1 MAVIDHMN
9 ERLAAGEVVIIDG
22 GMGTELQ
29 ARGVPMDHDAWCGLA
44 NVQNKDLVR
53 QIHEDYIDAGAE
65 VIITNTYPT
74 NRFAMGAGGYGDQ
87 VEAANRSAV
96 EAALEARENKAE
108 QPVVVAGSMSV
119 WGIRDAKEK
128 GLIEGSDADLLE
140 GYREQASILADA
152 GCDLIVLEMAS
163 PAWLPG
169 IQAAAET
176 GLPVWLGPMVRFD
189 DSEQLVMASG
199 DGQTMAFSEAFEKM
213 LDPAVTAVT
222 VMHSKIDATTPALG
236 IVSELWNG
244 PFGAYPEVGDFER
257 PQWIFGDL
265 GPESF
270 STDVMDWV
278 YELGAQ
284 LIGGCCG
291 IRPDHIRAL
300 KHRRGTMKVTPR
312 WPIGAASS

>member
-1 MAVIDHMN
+1 MAVIDQLN

-22 GMGTELQ
+22 GMGTELE

-44 NVQNKDLVR
+44 NLDNKDLVR
-53 QIHEDYIDAGAE
+53 QIHEDYIEAGAE
-65 VIITNTYPT
+65 VIITNTFPT
-74 NRFAMGAGGYGDQ
+74 NRFGMAVGGFGDR
-87 VEAANRSAV
+87 VEEANRNAV
-96 EAALEARENKAE
+96 AAALAARENKAE
-108 QPVVVAGSMSV
+108 GPVVVAGSMSP

-128 GLIEGSDADLLE
+128 GLIEGTDGDLLD

-152 GCDLIVLEMAS
+152 GVDLIVLEVAGT
-163 PAWLPG
+163 AWLPG

-189 DSEQLVMASG
+189 DAGQLVMG
-199 DGQTMAFSEAFEKM
+199 HGNDQTMEFRDALPQL
-213 LDPAVTAVT
+213 LDDRVTAVT
-222 VMHSKIDATTPALG
+222 VMHSKIDASTPALE
-236 IVSELWNG
+236 ILTDLWKG

-257 PQWIFGDL
+257 PHWVFGDL
-265 GPESF
+265 GPEGF
-270 STDVMDWV
+270 STEVMGWV
-278 YELGAQ
+278 YEFGAQ

-312 WPIGAASS
+312 WPIGAAS